1 MSYHLAQIK
10 KGVLGKPSKIQ
21 EELDELIDAENQD
34 NKIMAMVELSDI
46 YGALR
51 LVAKEYGVTMD
62 DLEVMADATERAFKS
77 GHRK

>member
-1 MSYHLAQIK
+1 MSYHIAKIK
-10 KGVLGKPSKIQ
+10 KGVLGKASKIQ
-21 EELDELIDAENQD
+21 EELDELVDAENQN

-62 DLEVMADATERAFKS
+62 DLQVMADATERAFKN